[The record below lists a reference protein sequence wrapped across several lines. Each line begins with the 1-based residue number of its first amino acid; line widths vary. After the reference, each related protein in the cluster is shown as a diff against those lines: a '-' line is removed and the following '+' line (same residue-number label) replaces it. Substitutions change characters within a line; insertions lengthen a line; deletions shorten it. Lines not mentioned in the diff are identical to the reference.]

1 MCCGIDCLAG
11 IITWKYNLNLF
22 DKEKL
27 INIHLGKWDLTTVLP
42 VLYNGSSEGI
52 ISLSVAISAYIFNMA
67 FMSIA
72 GVYIASE
79 KLTFV
84 QFNF

>member
-42 VLYNGSSEGI
+42 VLYI
-52 ISLSVAISAYIFNMA
+52 
-67 FMSIA
+67 
-72 GVYIASE
+72 
-79 KLTFV
+79 
-84 QFNF
+84 